1 MDDTLTLPSLSLV
14 AAGQMTAEFRFN
26 FGIFAALRAKF
37 HGRAHA
43 TPVTVM
49 TRTDFIHHVMLHM
62 PEVAARIEEDD
73 FGILNLEVAAMKLA
87 TRDAIECYDF
97 HTVRRHFSLLGYLL
111 EHADKELHNAIL
123 VSYLEALFLDNASP
137 EYLNARSL
145 LSANLADALKRI
157 ELHFKVLKSRLFGAR
172 L

>member
-1 MDDTLTLPSLSLV
+1 MDETLTLPSLSLV

-26 FGIFAALRAKF
+26 FGIFAALRTKF
-37 HGRAHA
+37 RDCASSS
-43 TPVTVM
+43 PVTVM

-73 FGILNLEVAAMKLA
+73 FGVLNLEVAAMKLA
-87 TRDAIECYDF
+87 TRDAIEDYDF
-97 HTVRRHFSLLGYLL
+97 HTVRRHFSLISYLL
-111 EHADKELHNAIL
+111 EHADKELRNAIL
-123 VSYLEALFLDNASP
+123 VSYLEALFLDNATP

-157 ELHFKVLKSRLFGAR
+157 ELHFKLLNIRQL
-172 L
+172 